1 MWSILNYLYR
11 IRLHILFVLYSI
23 VSLGMLVGNDP
34 YHYSRWRSTMV
45 EFQGNTLNQLNT
57 WRSYWGLRAANE
69 ELNEQLAIARTRLY
83 QDQLVDSAALVRLP
97 QIRSF
102 DSLFT
107 GTISTNNPD
116 SVQSQALATASPFL
130 KTPLIPK
137 ASDSSSEY
145 KFIAARV
152 VGNSTIHRHNYMIL
166 NRGSRDGVKPRM
178 GVAGPKGA
186 IGIVD
191 QVSEHFCTIITL
203 IHAKARLSAGLA
215 KKDAVG
221 TLFWE
226 GGMINR
232 ATLIDIPMHVPVK
245 KGDTVYTSAYSLT
258 FPPGIPVGR
267 VRSHRIPDG
276 ESVYRIGV
284 DLFTDFRS
292 VQYVHLIDYKKR
304 EERLRL
310 EDKIATDD

>member
-23 VSLGMLVGNDP
+23 IALWMLLDTNP
-34 YHYSRWRSTMV
+34 YHQSRWRSAIV
-45 EFQGNTLNQLNT
+45 EIQGNTLNRLNT
-57 WRSYWGLRAANE
+57 WRSYWGLREANE
-69 ELNEQLAIARTRLY
+69 ELIEQLAIARTRLY
-83 QDQLVDSAALVRLP
+83 QEQLIDSTASGKLP
-97 QIRSF
+97 QIKSF

-107 GTISTNNPD
+107 GSNSNNKLDTLQTQASTKRESDTN
-116 SVQSQALATASPFL
+116 
-130 KTPLIPK
+130 TPLIPK
-137 ASDSSSEY
+137 ASDASSEY

-166 NRGSRDGVKPRM
+166 NRGATDGVKPRM
-178 GVAGPKGA
+178 GVTGPKGA

-191 QVSEHFCTIITL
+191 QVSDHFCSIITL
-203 IHAKARLSAGLA
+203 IHSKARLSAGLA

-258 FPPGIPVGR
+258 FPPGVPVGR
-267 VRSHRIPDG
+267 VHTHRIPDG

-284 DLFTDFRS
+284 ELFTDFRS

-310 EDKIATDD
+310 EDKIANDD